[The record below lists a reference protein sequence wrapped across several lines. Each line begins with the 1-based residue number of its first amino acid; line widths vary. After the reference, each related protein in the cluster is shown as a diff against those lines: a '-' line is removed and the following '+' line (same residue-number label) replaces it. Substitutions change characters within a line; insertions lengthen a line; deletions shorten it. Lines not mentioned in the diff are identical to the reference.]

1 MTLIK
6 NIAEIVN
13 KPRLNKEERGLEME
27 DVRVQEYVNGKT
39 LIGQVVNDYPEA
51 IDVLMAAGMHCLG
64 CSASQMESIEDAAMV
79 HGIDS
84 ELLINAV
91 NHVIDMKRN

>member
-1 MTLIK
+1 M
-6 NIAEIVN
+6 
-13 KPRLNKEERGLEME
+13 EE
-27 DVRVQEYVNGKT
+27 VRVQEYVNGKT
-39 LIGQVVNDYPEA
+39 LIGQVVRDYPEA

-64 CSASQMESIEDAAMV
+64 CAASQMESIEDAAMV

-91 NHVIDMKRN
+91 NQVIDLKRN